1 MFTES
6 NFMGWFFVSV
16 EVCCGLVLGL
26 FSHYLLSVD
35 LGLPAPE
42 VLGQQIKTE
51 LMSYLDILTT
61 HLVPALSFALIIRKL
76 TS

>member
-1 MFTES
+1 MFTEY

-26 FSHYLLSVD
+26 FTHYLLID
-35 LGLPAPE
+35 LGLPPPE
-42 VLGQQIKTE
+42 VLGEQIKTE

>member
-1 MFTES
+1 
-6 NFMGWFFVSV
+6 MGWFFFSTK
-16 EVCCGLVLGL
+16 VCSGLVLGVL
-26 FSHYLLSVD
+26 THYLLVD
-35 LGLPAPE
+35 LGLPSPE

>member
-1 MFTES
+1 MFTEY
-6 NFMGWFFVSV
+6 NFMGWFFISV
-16 EVCCGLVLGL
+16 EVCCGLVLA
-26 FSHYLLSVD
+26 FFNHYLLVD
-35 LGLPAPE
+35 LGLPSPE

>member
-1 MFTES
+1 
-6 NFMGWFFVSV
+6 
-16 EVCCGLVLGL
+16 
-26 FSHYLLSVD
+26 

>member
-1 MFTES
+1 
-6 NFMGWFFVSV
+6 MGWFFVSF

-26 FSHYLLSVD
+26 FSHYLLLVD
-35 LGLPAPE
+35 LGLPSPE
-42 VLGQQIKTE
+42 ILGQQIKTE